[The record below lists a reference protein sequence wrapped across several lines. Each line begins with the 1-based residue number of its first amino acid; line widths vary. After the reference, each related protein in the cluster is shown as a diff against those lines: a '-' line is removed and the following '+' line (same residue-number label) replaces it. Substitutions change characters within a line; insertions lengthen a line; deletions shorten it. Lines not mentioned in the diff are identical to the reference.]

1 MTLSNCWRWSAHLAD
16 LLCKGDQENEEILK
30 LRNHFIL
37 NYAKELLENEE
48 TFMIG
53 LKYLLTLPNDEEI
66 ENLIADAIKTATISD
81 NESAER
87 LYALPRQLNLPHANF
102 LRKQI
107 ATSAGDF
114 R

>member
-1 MTLSNCWRWSAHLAD
+1 MAD
-16 LLCKGDQENEEILK
+16 LLCKGDQENEELIK

-37 NYAKELLENEE
+37 NYAKELLEDEE
-48 TFMIG
+48 TFTVG
-53 LKYLLTLPNDEEI
+53 LRYLLTLPNDEEI
-66 ENLIADAIKTATISD
+66 ETLVGETVRTAKISD

-107 ATSAGDF
+107 ASSAGF
-114 R
+114 PLLPLIFYKEI